1 MRKLTQDD
9 CDEVALSLNTRPR
22 QTLGW
27 KTPREALTQVLR
39 ATAA

>member
-1 MRKLTQDD
+1 MRQLTQAG
-9 CDEVALSLNTRPR
+9 CDEVALRMNTRPR

-27 KTPREALTQVLR
+27 KAPRETLNEALG